1 MNNEKQIWYKC
12 LNIKYNRKKSIDIVS
27 SMCYYKCRLKDT
39 GFKKSFSLNKNIFC
53 LYGKGEMKNGK
64 SNAQ

>member
-1 MNNEKQIWYKC
+1 MNNEKQIWYKY

-39 GFKKSFSLNKNIFC
+39 GFKKSFFLKQKYF
-53 LYGKGEMKNGK
+53 LLVWQRRDEKWQK
-64 SNAQ
+64 